1 MPTTL
6 ITLAIVSV
14 AMASVAAI
22 IFLRNVSVYRPAP
35 EPATH
40 LPAISVLIPA
50 RNEESNIAAVLESVL
65 ASRGTRLEVLVGDD
79 HSDDRTPEI
88 IKSFAER
95 DPRVGYVSIPQP
107 PAGWNGKQ
115 HACSVLAGEA
125 KHDVL
130 CFIDADVRLTRD
142 ALARTATFLQQSRAA
157 LVSGVPFQQLGSWLE
172 QLLLPL
178 IHFVLL
184 AYLPVDRMRSC
195 TKPAYAAGC
204 GQLFMMKKNAYH
216 AAGGHAAIRETLHD
230 GIRLP
235 RAFRVAGFRTDLFD
249 ATDLATCR
257 MYSGARQVWLGL
269 AKNAVEG
276 MAAPARIGIFSFL
289 LLAGQVLPFIVLA
302 IALRLGEYHAARLA
316 ALAVMLSLT
325 PRLLGVLRFRQPL
338 WSALAQP
345 FGVIVLLA
353 VQWWALLRH
362 VQGKPASWRGRAC
375 PIVASG
381 DPS

>member
-1 MPTTL
+1 MPVPLT
-6 ITLAIVSV
+6 TLAIVSV

-22 IFLRNVSVYRPAP
+22 IFLRNVSIYLPAP
-35 EPATH
+35 EPAAT

-50 RNEESNIAAVLESVL
+50 RNEENNIAAVLHSVL
-65 ASRGTRLEVLVGDD
+65 ASRGATLQVLVGDD
-79 HSDDRTPEI
+79 HSEDGTAELIR
-88 IKSFAER
+88 SFAER
-95 DPRVGYVSIPQP
+95 DPRVCYLSIPQP

-125 KHDVL
+125 KYDLL

-142 ALARTATFLQQSRAA
+142 ALARTATFLQQSRAV

-184 AYLPVDRMRSC
+184 AYLPLDRMRSC

-235 RAFRVAGFRTDLFD
+235 RAFRIAGFRTDLFD
-249 ATDLATCR
+249 ATDLASCR

-289 LLAGQVLPFIVLA
+289 LLAGQVLPFVVLA
-302 IALRLGEYHAARLA
+302 IALRQGEHHAARLA
-316 ALAVMLSLT
+316 TVAVLLSFT
-325 PRLLGVLRFRQPL
+325 PRIVGVFRFRQPL

-345 FGVIVLLA
+345 FGVLALLA
-353 VQWWALLRH
+353 VQWWALFRH
-362 VQGKPASWRGRAC
+362 LQGKPASWRGRTYPVA
-375 PIVASG
+375 ASG